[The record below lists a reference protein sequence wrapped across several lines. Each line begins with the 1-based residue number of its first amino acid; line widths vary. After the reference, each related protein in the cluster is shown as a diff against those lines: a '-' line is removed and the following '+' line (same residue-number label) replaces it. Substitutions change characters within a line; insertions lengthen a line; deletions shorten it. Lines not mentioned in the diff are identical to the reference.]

1 MKQWPYASELPSHY
15 RNMIINVR
23 FNYLSLYVQMGSRCK
38 KTVIAESVR
47 ESLHSWCKRVR
58 KRAKR
63 DAVHSLTTRSTCSLE
78 SIMDERDEIITVGS
92 GTLSRCS
99 SMGTLDH
106 IEVNVPSDKPGT
118 YFEPS
123 NPHQHEFSFRIVENP
138 SEPLSNSSSEPL
150 VEGAKDNMDDG
161 EIGKAVTL
169 VELFQKTN

>member
-1 MKQWPYASELPSHY
+1 MRDWKIKGIALQF
-15 RNMIINVR
+15 V
-23 FNYLSLYVQMGSRCK
+23 YLSLYVQMGSRCK

-58 KRAKR
+58 ERAKR
-63 DAVHSLTTRSTCSLE
+63 DALHSVTTRSICSLE

-99 SMGTLDH
+99 SAGTLDH
-106 IEVNVPSDKPGT
+106 VEVNVPSDELGT

-123 NPHQHEFSFRIVENP
+123 NPRQREFSFRILQNP

-150 VEGAKDNMDDG
+150 VDGAEDNVDDG
-161 EIGKAVTL
+161 EIGKAMTL
-169 VELFQKTN
+169 MELFQKTN

>member
-1 MKQWPYASELPSHY
+1 MREWKIKGIALQF
-15 RNMIINVR
+15 V
-23 FNYLSLYVQMGSRCK
+23 YLSLYVQMGSRCK

-58 KRAKR
+58 ERAKR
-63 DAVHSLTTRSTCSLE
+63 DALHSVTTRSICSLE

-99 SMGTLDH
+99 SAGTLDH
-106 IEVNVPSDKPGT
+106 IEVNVPSDELGT

-123 NPHQHEFSFRIVENP
+123 NPHQREFSFRIIQNP

-150 VEGAKDNMDDG
+150 IDGAENNVDDG
-161 EIGKAVTL
+161 EIGKAMTL
-169 VELFQKTN
+169 MELFQKTN